1 MIQSSDVLLIFL
13 GALLTYIS
21 TSIIE
26 WGKNRGE
33 RKEKS
38 HNFKLV
44 IKQELKTIEKTLE
57 KLKTVFEYKFY
68 YDYTILDKLRKNIDS
83 FEAFKSDAI
92 FLNNAELQEKF
103 IDLISDISDY
113 VASIRSLQDVYYNQQ
128 QKITEDI
135 DNRAKKKLTAQTSIY
150 KDHKE
155 NMDEFNRRSVEKA
168 IDFVEIKRRL
178 DEFLKQVD
186 LK

>member
-13 GALLTYIS
+13 EPCLLIFLLQLLNG
-21 TSIIE
+21 
-26 WGKNRGE
+26 GKNRGE

-83 FEAFKSDAI
+83 FEAFKSDSD

-113 VASIRSLQDVYYNQQ
+113 VAS
-128 QKITEDI
+128 
-135 DNRAKKKLTAQTSIY
+135 
-150 KDHKE
+150 
-155 NMDEFNRRSVEKA
+155 M
-168 IDFVEIKRRL
+168 
-178 DEFLKQVD
+178 
-186 LK
+186 